1 MVKKLLFWLKYFYKK
16 YISSNYSIL
25 DLPGTSSIKL
35 ELNFKEAGGSKVMN
49 LDSCEYIHLLHGCN
63 VSEFNC
69 FNTSKGERGFVLFFN
84 SRLKYYQ
91 ALDINNKEII
101 TTGRLNSIISIKDPM
116 LNVILDDQYSSTIVK
131 YYELGVKEFVLLLEE
146 ELNVPRE
153 SIYIAA
159 VGSGSNAKFN
169 TLIYYSPE
177 DDRFKTE
184 EFEIVSNSY
193 TCENE
198 SEEENYSQVVN
209 IEEGQSEC

>member
-1 MVKKLLFWLKYFYKK
+1 MIKKLLFWLKYFYKK

-49 LDSCEYIHLLHGCN
+49 LDSSDYIHLLHGCN

-69 FNTSKGERGFVLFFN
+69 FDTSKGERGFVLFFN
-84 SRLKYYQ
+84 SRLKYYR

-101 TTGRLNSIISIKDPM
+101 TKNRLNSIISIKDPM
-116 LNVILDDQYSSTIVK
+116 LNVILDDSYFGTVVK
-131 YYELGVKEFVLLLEE
+131 DSDLDVKDFVLLLEE
-146 ELNVPRE
+146 NNNVPRE

-159 VGSGSNAKFN
+159 VGSESNAKFN

-177 DDRFKTE
+177 EDRFKTE
-184 EFEIVSNSY
+184 EFEIVSKSY

-198 SEEENYSQVVN
+198 SEEEDFSQVVN
-209 IEEGQSEC
+209 IEEGQS

>member
-116 LNVILDDQYSSTIVK
+116 LNVILDDQYFGTVVK
-131 YYELGVKEFVLLLEE
+131 DSDLDVKDFVLLLEE
-146 ELNVPRE
+146 NNNVPRE

-193 TCENE
+193 TCDDE

>member
-1 MVKKLLFWLKYFYKK
+1 MIKKLLFWLKYFYKK

-35 ELNFKEAGGSKVMN
+35 ELNFKESGGNKVMN
-49 LDSCEYIHLLHGCN
+49 LDSCDYIHLLHGCI

-69 FNTSKGERGFVLFFN
+69 FDTSKGERGFVLFFN

-101 TTGRLNSIISIKDPM
+101 TNGRLNSIISIKDPI
-116 LNVILDDQYSSTIVK
+116 LNAILGDSYFGRVSGLDVK
-131 YYELGVKEFVLLLEE
+131 DFVLLLEE
-146 ELNVPRE
+146 NNNVPRE

-159 VGSGSNAKFN
+159 VGSESNAKFN

-184 EFEIVSNSY
+184 EFEIVPNSY
-193 TCENE
+193 TCEDE
-198 SEEENYSQVVN
+198 SEEEEYSQVVN